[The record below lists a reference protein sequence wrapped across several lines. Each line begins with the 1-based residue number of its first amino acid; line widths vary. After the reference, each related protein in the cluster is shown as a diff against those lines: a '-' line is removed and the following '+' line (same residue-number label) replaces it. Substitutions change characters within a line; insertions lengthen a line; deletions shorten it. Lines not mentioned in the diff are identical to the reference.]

1 MNGIGLVLA
10 GGGGKGAY
18 FIGVWK
24 ALREYGV
31 DKKISAISGTSVG
44 ALNGVLFA
52 QGSYC
57 IAEELWKNIKS
68 NQILKLDLKKIMRN
82 LLYSNISVAISNMI
96 MPVLPI
102 LIKTYSKTIFSREG
116 LEDIIENNVNLSLV
130 SSSSRP
136 IYVAAFNTSKLDIE
150 YIKIN
155 KRTNEDIKKILLA
168 SSALPIIFEQEK
180 IDESY
185 YYDGGIK
192 DNVPIK
198 PLYDEGIRNFI
209 VVHLSRDSLINKSN
223 FEGAN
228 IIEIVPQEDQGN
240 LINGTLD
247 FSKEGSEKRINQGYN
262 DTIRILEPIYQ
273 MNVLEQKIEKQ
284 LYNMNLSNDK
294 FNIEMNNLRNERL
307 SYKNELEELLK
318 EGISYESRFKIKE

>member
-68 NQILKLDLKKIMRN
+68 NHILKLDLKKIVKN
-82 LLYSNISVAISNMI
+82 LLYSNISIAISNII
-96 MPVLPI
+96 MPILPI

-136 IYVAAFNTSKLDIE
+136 IYAATFNTSKLDIE

-155 KRTNEDIKKILLA
+155 RRTNEDIKKILLA

-273 MNVLEQKIEKQ
+273 MNVLGQKIEKQ
-284 LYNMNLSNDK
+284 LDNMKLSNDK

-318 EGISYESRFKIKE
+318 EGISCESRFKIKE

>member
-1 MNGIGLVLA
+1 MEGIGLVLA

-57 IAEELWKNIKS
+57 IAEDLWKNIKS
-68 NQILKLDLKKIMRN
+68 SQILKLDLKKIMKK
-82 LLYSNISVAISNMI
+82 LLCMNILTTIGNII
-96 MPVLPI
+96 MPALPI
-102 LIKTYSKTIFSREG
+102 LIKTYSKTIFSRDG
-116 LEDIIENNVNLSLV
+116 LEDIIDNNVNLSLV
-130 SSSSRP
+130 SNSSKS
-136 IYVAAFNTSKLDIE
+136 IYATAFNTSKLDIE
-150 YIKIN
+150 YMKIN

-168 SSALPIIFEQEK
+168 SSALPIIFERER

-223 FEGAN
+223 FDGAN

-247 FSKEGSEKRINQGYN
+247 FSKEGSERRINQGYN
-262 DTIRILEPIYQ
+262 DTIRILEPIYK
-273 MNVLEQKIEKQ
+273 MNVIGQKIEKQ
-284 LYNMNLSNDK
+284 LKNIKLSNDK
-294 FNIEMNNLRNERL
+294 FNVEMNNLRNERL
-307 SYKNELEELLK
+307 SYKSELEELLK
-318 EGISYESRFKIKE
+318 EGMNCESRFKNKE

>member
-68 NQILKLDLKKIMRN
+68 NQILKLDLKKIVKN
-82 LLYSNISVAISNMI
+82 LLYSNISIAISNII
-96 MPVLPI
+96 MPILPI

-136 IYVAAFNTSKLDIE
+136 IYAAAFNTSKLDLE

-155 KRTNEDIKKILLA
+155 RRTNEDIKKILLA